1 MSETTT
7 NTSIFTPRLIFGLI
21 LIVVGALLT
30 LDRADLLE
38 WDTVAPFFL
47 PSLLAFIGLVKLL
60 PPATPGGKLG
70 GSLLLIAAGWL
81 LLYQLG
87 YLRWLS
93 FWKLWPLLLV
103 AVGGWITWRAVT
115 GRSGFSFARLEP
127 RSSTATEPGS
137 LGTVNAMAV
146 LGSAKRSCNSA
157 DFRGGDLFAF
167 MGGCEIDLREAR
179 IAHSPAVID
188 AFAWWGGIDIRVPED
203 WSVQLQGIPLLG
215 GYDDSTR
222 PPKAAGQVLIVK
234 GVAIMGGVEIKN

>member
-1 MSETTT
+1 MSDSTS
-7 NTSIFTPRLIFGLI
+7 TSIFSPRLIFGLI

-30 LDRADLLE
+30 LDQADLLE
-38 WDTVAPFFL
+38 WDEIAPFFL

-70 GSLLLIAAGWL
+70 GSLLMVAAGWL

-103 AVGGWITWRAVT
+103 AVGGWIAWRAVT
-115 GRSGFSFARLEP
+115 GQRGLSFVRLEP
-127 RSSTATEPGS
+127 RSSAEPAPDS
-137 LGTVNAMAV
+137 LGTINAIAV
-146 LGSAKRSCNSA
+146 LGSAKRSCNSS

-167 MGGCEIDLREAR
+167 LGGCEIDLREAR
-179 IAHSPAVID
+179 ITHSPAVID

-215 GYDDSTR
+215 GYDDNTR
-222 PPKAAGQVLIVK
+222 PPKVSTGQVLVIK
-234 GVAIMGGVEIKN
+234 GVAVMGGVEIKN